1 MIQREEKQATAQA
14 GVKRSNPKQ
23 WKPKKRGN
31 KNEENDETN
40 QGGGLKHNSRKGF
53 TLVEL
58 IVVLVILA
66 ILAAIMIPAL
76 TGWIDKAKE
85 KQVMLDARNFEMA
98 AQAALYQEYADKGST
113 DETITYDDGAE
124 TGVSGYINGV
134 IGSKAVDK
142 IESATITT
150 DKKGTITVL
159 EFKSS
164 DKYTA
169 TYNLSGDD
177 AGWTIEPTKST
188 TGGGA

>member
-1 MIQREEKQATAQA
+1 MILREENQATAQA

-40 QGGGLKHNSRKGF
+40 QGGLKHNSRKGF

-98 AQAALYQEYADKGST
+98 AQAGLYQEYAKSDKT
-113 DETITYDDGAE
+113 AKTITYSSD
-124 TGVSGYINGV
+124 TSGIKTYIDEV
-134 IGSKAVDK
+134 IGEEAVK
-142 IESATITT
+142 KVTEATITT
-150 DKKGTITVL
+150 DEKGAITGLV
-159 EFKSS
+159 FKSK
-164 DKYTA
+164 DGYTA
-169 TYNLSGDD
+169 TYNSSGS
-177 AGWTIEPTKST
+177 WEIKPTDTKT
-188 TGGGA
+188 DGGA